1 MGNACSTGASYTLL
15 CDRYGY
21 SRVSAS
27 YAIVGLIFKSWPRV
41 DTTYL
46 HVMDQAEFFCDG
58 LVFTQGHEINAS
70 RTCQRAMV
78 TLNATKERAIPDTR
92 FLIDAT

>member
-1 MGNACSTGASYTLL
+1 M
-15 CDRYGY
+15 
-21 SRVSAS
+21 
-27 YAIVGLIFKSWPRV
+27 
-41 DTTYL
+41 YL

-58 LVFTQGHEINAS
+58 LVFTQGHGINAS
-70 RTCQRAMV
+70 RACQRAMV